1 MRRVEWESR
10 KQEAYRK
17 EVSRLTLAIYVD
29 NGRVVLVE
37 VYANLT
43 NNFKVLTEGTEYIV
57 TYLDNA
63 RKQVEGEGEA

>member
-1 MRRVEWESR
+1 
-10 KQEAYRK
+10 
-17 EVSRLTLAIYVD
+17 LTLAIYVD